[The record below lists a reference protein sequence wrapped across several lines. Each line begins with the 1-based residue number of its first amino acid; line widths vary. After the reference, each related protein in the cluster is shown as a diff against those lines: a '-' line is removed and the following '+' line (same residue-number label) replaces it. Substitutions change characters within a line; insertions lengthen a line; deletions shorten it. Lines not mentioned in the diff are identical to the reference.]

1 MICDERRDELSAE
14 VRGRVEIV
22 NDLHAADAVYH
33 QSCSVN
39 FRTKKAKPQTVLPEP
54 ERISKKGRPNT
65 TDEYFQS
72 VVFFLQQH
80 DDEQITVADLVEKM
94 KQLCGENAYSPRYMK
109 KRLMDHFK
117 DEIIIFDKYG
127 TLRDTANKIMQ
138 DFYHHSKFKDAEE
151 EKLSILTTAAKL
163 IKSERHSINVSKD
176 VYPSASLI
184 SSLSEILNYIP
195 KGLRTFLQ
203 GLLAEK
209 ENHIKVSTIGQALM
223 QATRPRCLLS
233 PLQIGLAIQIHHNFG
248 SRSLID
254 TLYNIRSTKV

>member
-1 MICDERRDELSAE
+1 
-14 VRGRVEIV
+14 
-22 NDLHAADAVYH
+22 
-33 QSCSVN
+33 
-39 FRTKKAKPQTVLPEP
+39 
-54 ERISKKGRPNT
+54 
-65 TDEYFQS
+65 
-72 VVFFLQQH
+72 
-80 DDEQITVADLVEKM
+80 
-94 KQLCGENAYSPRYMK
+94 MK

-117 DEIIIFDKYG
+117 YEIIIFDKYG
-127 TLRDTANKIMQ
+127 TSGVVTLRDTANKIMQ

-163 IKSERHSINVSKD
+163 LKSERRSINVSKD

-184 SSLSEILNYIP
+184 SSLSENLNYIP
-195 KGLRTFLQ
+195 K